1 MSAGPVT
8 YRIFGWFFPRALAAI
23 YFIAFASWAWQAEA
37 LTGENGIMPVQK
49 FLEGFGNYA
58 KENDITAWAQ
68 VPTVYWLGYS
78 DAMVQWLCWGACAA
92 AVLVMAGVLQGPL
105 LLALWFGYLSICTTG
120 NVFLSFQWDILLL
133 EAGFIAALISPWRLF
148 VGRIRES
155 TPAPSRAQML
165 LPQALILKLMF
176 LSGLT
181 KILAGDPNWLN
192 FTALTYHYETQP
204 IPTWVAWYVHH
215 FPLWFH
221 KVSCFVM
228 FLVEL
233 GVPTLI
239 PVAWI
244 LELIIP
250 SWVRTLRVLKI
261 GIAASFTGL
270 MIITLLTGNYTFF
283 NWLTILLALSMLD
296 DGCWPAVMKRLL
308 RWTETSPP
316 RPMWRLAGE
325 GVAVSLMLSLSL
337 VVAIR
342 DNAPSGGILS
352 NTLYSKTHW
361 LAPFRSINS
370 YGLFRVMTTE
380 RNEIV
385 IEVSDDGVYFQPLE
399 FKWKPGRVDRP
410 PPFVAPHQPRLDWQM
425 WFAALHPGF
434 IPQRDMQNAS
444 MIWFGK
450 FLEQLLQ
457 HNEQVYA
464 LVEPPPFPIESIR
477 AVRARFYRYEFTEA
491 ETRKETGEWWKATPR
506 GDYSPTFTKR

>member
-1 MSAGPVT
+1 
-8 YRIFGWFFPRALAAI
+8 
-23 YFIAFASWAWQAEA
+23 
-37 LTGENGIMPVQK
+37 
-49 FLEGFGNYA
+49 
-58 KENDITAWAQ
+58 
-68 VPTVYWLGYS
+68 
-78 DAMVQWLCWGACAA
+78 
-92 AVLVMAGVLQGPL
+92 
-105 LLALWFGYLSICTTG
+105 
-120 NVFLSFQWDILLL
+120 
-133 EAGFIAALISPWRLF
+133 
-148 VGRIRES
+148 
-155 TPAPSRAQML
+155 
-165 LPQALILKLMF
+165 
-176 LSGLT
+176 
-181 KILAGDPNWLN
+181 
-192 FTALTYHYETQP
+192 
-204 IPTWVAWYVHH
+204 
-215 FPLWFH
+215 
-221 KVSCFVM
+221 M

-450 FLEQLLQ
+450 FLEQAPAAQ
-457 HNEQVYA
+457 RA
-464 LVEPPPFPIESIR
+464 SIR
-477 AVRARFYRYEFTEA
+477 
-491 ETRKETGEWWKATPR
+491 PR
-506 GDYSPTFTKR
+506 GAATLPHRIHPRGARKVLPLRVHGSRNTQGDRRMVESHAPGRLFTHVHETVTQPSVSSSCPTGVLTLDVFHQDLMHHIRDVRREVRLGQDVAEPLGDETFA